1 MPNIEYE
8 STVPPVEILKSSLA
22 RLNEEHN
29 PLANVIEH
37 LSQQDAEAFDYAL
50 NMQGFGLD
58 EFTHLEGSSNAAE
71 LFEQWLDADDGGRKE
86 IIKKIV
92 NLLKN

>member
-37 LSQQDAEAFDYAL
+37 LSTQDADAFDYAL

-71 LFEQWLDADDGGRKE
+71 FFREWLNADDASRKE
-86 IIKKIV
+86 IMKKII